1 MNKKFSKIIS
11 MILAIIIGISTFATA
26 FAAEIAAED
35 IAEAP
40 SVSEDAPDVEE
51 KPELIEAE
59 ITGVP
64 FKNLIV
70 FGLSPKTP
78 EGITV
83 ELKYSDGTV
92 VTDKIVFVEIGEF
105 GDYYVNGELVE
116 VATVLTAVRKFG
128 IQDAVFYM
136 NDGTIEL
143 SHKYLLLPSI
153 LTIING
159 IF

>member
-92 VTDKIVFVEIGEF
+92 VTDKIVVNSEKDYDEF
-105 GDYYVNGELVE
+105 YVNGELVE
-116 VATVLTAVRKFG
+116 KADTLGYAEFG

-143 SHKYLLLPSI
+143 SYKYLLLPSI